1 MFFSLCITVINLSI
15 SEVKRFYTYVMICIS
30 FYVNCL
36 FKVIFNFSI
45 GLLTSLNL
53 DICAQNAHM
62 HNACLYVALILELH
76 YQYRSVAKSCL
87 TVPPHALLHA
97 RLSFTVSWSLLKL
110 KFTNLV
116 MPSYPSHAS
125 TISSSFA
132 PPFSSCLQSFS
143 ASRSFPM
150 TWFSH
155 QVAKVFQL
163 QLQHVLPVNIQ
174 GFLGGSYRRE
184 SDPNAGDPCFAS
196 WVGKIL

>member
-15 SEVKRFYTYVMICIS
+15 SEVKRFYMYVMICIS
-30 FYVNCL
+30 FYVNFR

-45 GLLTSLNL
+45 ELFTSLNL

-76 YQYRSVAKSCL
+76 YQYRSVAKLCL
-87 TVPPHALLHA
+87 TVPPHELLHA

-116 MPSYPSHAS
+116 MPSHPSHAS

-132 PPFSSCLQSFS
+132 PFSSCLQSFS
-143 ASRSFPM
+143 ASGSFPM

-155 QVAKVFQL
+155 QVDKVF
-163 QLQHVLPVNIQ
+163 
-174 GFLGGSYRRE
+174 
-184 SDPNAGDPCFAS
+184 
-196 WVGKIL
+196 